1 MTQKDS
7 KEQNCIWIITKN
19 QFYQF
24 LKNDDFEFI
33 ATKMYIGSEDYI
45 GLTKAFSI
53 ATIVFAPHDSEES
66 FQFQK
71 VWI

>member
-1 MTQKDS
+1 M
-7 KEQNCIWIITKN
+7 C
-19 QFYQF
+19 
-24 LKNDDFEFI
+24 
-33 ATKMYIGSEDYI
+33 IGSEDYI

-71 VWI
+71 V